1 MVKVVYNGTVL
12 AESNDTIVV
21 EGNHYFPPSSVK
33 KDLFT
38 KSSTSTVCPWKGT
51 ASYYNLEVDGKEIKD
66 IAWYYPEASA
76 KAAHI
81 KGYVAFYK
89 NKVTIG

>member
-33 KDLFT
+33 EDLFT
-38 KSSTSTVCPWKGT
+38 KSSTRYRVSLRAFQFDLSMLHSTVCPWKG
-51 ASYYNLEVDGKEIKD
+51 
-66 IAWYYPEASA
+66 
-76 KAAHI
+76 
-81 KGYVAFYK
+81 
-89 NKVTIG
+89 